1 MVLVGKRM
9 FISILD
15 DAEFEAKYFMKE
27 IHVRSLGQ

>member
-9 FISILD
+9 FISILG

-27 IHVRSLGQ
+27 MQVRSLGQ

>member
-15 DAEFEAKYFMKE
+15 DAKFEAKYFMKE
-27 IHVRSLGQ
+27 MQV